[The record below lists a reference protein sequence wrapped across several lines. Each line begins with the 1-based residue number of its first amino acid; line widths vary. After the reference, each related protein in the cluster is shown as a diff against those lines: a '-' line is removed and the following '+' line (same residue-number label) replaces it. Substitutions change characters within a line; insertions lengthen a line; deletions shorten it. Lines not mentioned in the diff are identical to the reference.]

1 MRPDSTPTE
10 TAMDRRAARR
20 ALRPS
25 RTVSTVWWRAAFA
38 GLLAAAAGIPAAA
51 TAQQKEPAAKAA
63 ADTARA
69 DTTPGKKKGEPKI
82 RPYREV
88 VPASAIHR
96 RGVFATDRVGDTLYY
111 EIPRDQLGEPFL
123 LVSRIAK
130 AQTGTGYGGQKLG
143 TRVIRWTRQGDRI
156 LLRGV
161 SYEVVADS
169 TQPIYRAVRDAT
181 LQPVIKAFDIE
192 AFAPDS
198 APVIDVTSLFTTD
211 VPELSPRRIL
221 GASSL
226 DGSRSFLEKVLT
238 FPKNIEVEALLTY
251 SADSVRT
258 FALPEGFGGGGRM
271 STVSVVVHH
280 SMIRLPDRPM
290 RPRLADDRVGYFEVR
305 QYDYGLHEDRAPVRR
320 MITRWD
326 LRKKDPSAA
335 LSEPVHPIVYYVD
348 RATPVKWRPWIMKA
362 VDAWRVAFRAAG
374 FEHAITAKMEPTEKE
389 DPDFSPEDARYS
401 VIRWLPSPIENA
413 MGPNVHDPR
422 SGQILESDIQVYH
435 NVLKLARDWYFV
447 QASPNDPGAR
457 HLPLPDS
464 LMGRLIE
471 YVVTHEVGHT
481 LGLAHNMVASS
492 SYPVDSLRSPTFTAK
507 YGDEA
512 SIMDYGR
519 FNYVAQPGDGAHLI
533 PIIGPYDRFAIMW
546 GYRPIPRA
554 ATPEAEKDTLDAW
567 ARRQDGDPMLRF
579 GARDGADPRAQ
590 TEDLGDDPVAATRL
604 GLANLQRVARILL
617 TGTENPGESYDDLK
631 DMYGQLVRQ
640 WETELQH
647 VVAVVGG
654 VYGQRK
660 HYGQEGVLH
669 TPVPASR
676 QEAAVAFLLGRA
688 FQRPDFLLDPDVLR
702 RFEASGSVDRIE
714 EVQSE
719 LLDDLLEDDRIG
731 RLAEAAALSGEG
743 GAAFAPGDYLDQLRA
758 GLFSELGEGDVRI
771 GPFRRG
777 LQRRWVEGLA
787 RKLKADSDLAAL
799 ARGELE
805 ATADRI
811 DARIDRAADRIT
823 RLHLED
829 LRERIRRALHPASG
843 EGG

>member
-1 MRPDSTPTE
+1 MHPHVLRRSRRRCRVFRRLDRARPIPWV
-10 TAMDRRAARR
+10 AA
-20 ALRPS
+20 
-25 RTVSTVWWRAAFA
+25 
-38 GLLAAAAGIPAAA
+38 LLVAIPAAA
-51 TAQQKEPAAKAA
+51 GAVLPGHAAAQEKKAPAKAA
-63 ADTARA
+63 TDTAAA
-69 DTTPGKKKGEPKI
+69 DTTPGKKAKGKPKI

-88 VPASAIHR
+88 IPASAIHH

-123 LVSRIAK
+123 LVSRIAR

-169 TQPIYRAVRDAT
+169 GQPIYRAVRNAT
-181 LQPVIKAFDIE
+181 LQPVIKAFDIK

-198 APVIDVTSLFTTD
+198 TPVIDVTSLFTTD

-226 DGSRSFLEKVLT
+226 DRSRSFLEKVLT

-258 FALPEGFGGGGRM
+258 FALPEGFGNGGRM
-271 STVSVVVHH
+271 STVSIVVHH

-290 RPRLADDRVGYFEVR
+290 RPRLADDRVGFFEVR
-305 QYDYGLHEDRAPVRR
+305 QFDYGLQEDRAPVRR

-326 LRKKDPSAA
+326 LRKKDPGAA
-335 LSEPVHPIVYYVD
+335 LSVPVHPIVYYVD
-348 RATPVKWRPWIMKA
+348 RATPVKWRPWIIKA

-374 FEHAITAKMEPTEKE
+374 FEDAITAKMAPTPQE
-389 DPDFSPEDARYS
+389 DPDFDPEDARYS

-447 QASPNDPGAR
+447 QASPDDPRAR
-457 HLPLPDS
+457 RLPLPDS

-481 LGLAHNMVASS
+481 LGLAHNMLASS
-492 SYPVDSLRSPTFTAK
+492 AYPVDSLRSPTFTAK

-533 PIIGPYDRFAIMW
+533 PIIGPYDKFAIMW
-546 GYRPIPRA
+546 GYRPIPGA
-554 ATPEAEKDTLDAW
+554 STPEAEKDTLDAW
-567 ARRQDGDPMLRF
+567 ARRQDTDPMLRF
-579 GARDGADPRAQ
+579 GPWDRADPSAQ

-604 GLANLQRVARILL
+604 GLANLHRVAGILL
-617 TGTENPGESYDDLK
+617 TGTESRGENYDDLK
-631 DMYGQLVRQ
+631 DMYTQLVRQ
-640 WETELQH
+640 WEGELEH

-654 VYGQRK
+654 VYAQRK
-660 HYGQEGVLH
+660 HYGQKGVVH

-676 QEAAVAFLLGRA
+676 QRAAVAFLLGAA
-688 FQRPDFLLDPDVLR
+688 FQRPGFLLDPDVLR
-702 RFEASGSVDRIE
+702 RFEASGSVQRIE
-714 EVQSE
+714 DVQAG
-719 LLDDLLEDDRIG
+719 LLDDLLEDDRLG
-731 RLAEAAALSGEG
+731 RLAEAAALAG
-743 GAAFAPGDYLDQLRA
+743 GGGDGYAPGDFLDQLRQ

-771 GPFRRG
+771 GPFRRS
-777 LQRRWVEGLA
+777 LQRRWVDDLS

-811 DARIDRAADRIT
+811 DARIDRASDRIT

-829 LRERIRRALHPASG
+829 LRQRIRRALHPGSG
-843 EGG
+843 GGG

>member
-1 MRPDSTPTE
+1 
-10 TAMDRRAARR
+10 
-20 ALRPS
+20 
-25 RTVSTVWWRAAFA
+25 V
-38 GLLAAAAGIPAAA
+38 LAAVPGRAR
-51 TAQQKEPAAKAA
+51 AQEKKTPRAKVTSDTAA
-63 ADTARA
+63 ADTAS
-69 DTTPGKKKGEPKI
+69 GKKPKKEPKI

-88 VPASAIHR
+88 IPADAVHH

-111 EIPRDQLGEPFL
+111 EIPRDQLGKPFL
-123 LVSRIAK
+123 LVSRIAR

-161 SYEVVADS
+161 SYEVVGDTS
-169 TQPIYRAVRDAT
+169 KPIYRAVRNAT

-192 AFAPDS
+192 AFGPDS
-198 APVIDVTSLFTTD
+198 AAVIDVTGLFTTD

-258 FALPEGFGGGGRM
+258 FGLPPGFGNGGRM

-280 SMIRLPDRPM
+280 SMIRLPERPM
-290 RPRLADDRVGYFEVR
+290 RPRLADDRVGFFEVR
-305 QYDYGLHEDRAPVRR
+305 QYDYGLDEDRAPVRR

-326 LRKKDPSAA
+326 LEKRDPSAA
-335 LSEPVHPIVYYVD
+335 LSVPVHPIVYYVD
-348 RATPVKWRPWIMKA
+348 RATPVKWRPWIIKA
-362 VDAWRVAFRAAG
+362 VDAWREAFRAAG
-374 FEHAITAKMEPTEKE
+374 FEDAITARLAPTREQ

-401 VIRWLPSPIENA
+401 VIRWLPSPVENA

-447 QASPNDPGAR
+447 QASPDDPRAR
-457 HLPLPDS
+457 RLPLPDS

-481 LGLAHNMVASS
+481 LGLAHNMMASS
-492 SYPVDSLRSPTFTAK
+492 AYPVDSLRSPTFTAK

-519 FNYVAQPGDGAHLI
+519 FDYVAQPGDGAHLI

-546 GYRPIPRA
+546 GYRPIPGA
-554 ATPEAEKDTLDAW
+554 STPEAEKDSLDAW
-567 ARRQDGDPMLRF
+567 ARRQDTDPMLRF
-579 GARDGADPRAQ
+579 GPYDRADPRAQ

-604 GLANLQRVARILL
+604 GLANLRRVAGFLL
-617 TGTENPGESYDDLK
+617 KGTERKGENYDDLQ

-640 WETELQH
+640 WETELEH

-660 HYGQEGVLH
+660 HYGQEGVAH

-676 QEAAVAFLLGRA
+676 QEAAVAFLLAHA
-688 FQRPDFLLDPDVLR
+688 FQRPAFLLDPDVLR
-702 RFEASGSVDRIE
+702 RFEASGSVQRIE
-714 EVQSE
+714 TVQSG

-731 RLAEAAALSGEG
+731 RLAEAAALSGG
-743 GAAFAPGDYLDQLRA
+743 SGDVYAPGDFLDQLRA
-758 GLFSELGEGDVRI
+758 GLFSELGEGDVRV
-771 GPFRRG
+771 GPFRRS
-777 LQRRWVEGLA
+777 LQRFWVEALS

-829 LRERIRRALHPASG
+829 LRERIRRALHPD
-843 EGG
+843 GGGTG